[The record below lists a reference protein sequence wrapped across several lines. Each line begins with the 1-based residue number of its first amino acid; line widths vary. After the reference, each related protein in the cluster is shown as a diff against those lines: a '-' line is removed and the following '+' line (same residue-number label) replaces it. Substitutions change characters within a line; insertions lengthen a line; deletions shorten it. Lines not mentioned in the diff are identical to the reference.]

1 MSGWTMCVIRT
12 DYGQDLW
19 GRAVAAGVLE
29 TRAATEE
36 PTALKVLDALAKKQ
50 RRRVGPFDSHAAG
63 RWPVKE
69 VIERVR
75 REFLDSHANRD
86 MDGTSP

>member
-12 DYGQDLW
+12 EYGKDLW
-19 GRAVAAGVLE
+19 GRAVEVGVLE

-50 RRRVGPFDSHAAG
+50 RRRVDPFDSHAAG

-75 REFLDSHANRD
+75 REFVESHSNRD
-86 MDGTSP
+86 IDGSSH